1 MQFFIRVQSSHL
13 KLLNDRDKIAT
24 YIVNN
29 DRPLKMMNLLT
40 QIYLRYLREI
50 FKLSYLSF
58 AKKRFE
64 NDWIKEKNIDRI
76 EDIVLGFKYILAWI
90 F

>member
-29 DRPLKMMNLLT
+29 HCPLKMMNLLT

-50 FKLSYLSF
+50 FKHSYLSF
-58 AKKRFE
+58 AKKDLKTTE
-64 NDWIKEKNIDRI
+64 
-76 EDIVLGFKYILAWI
+76 
-90 F
+90 

>member
-40 QIYLRYLREI
+40 QIYLREI

-64 NDWIKEKNIDRI
+64 ND
-76 EDIVLGFKYILAWI
+76 
-90 F
+90 